1 MMLGV
6 LLWCGISLS
15 WVVTCSVSHLTLV
28 LTNYFYVCTLLFPD
42 VLFTHTHTPTS
53 FALDAQLFLFLS
65 VFVYS
70 LTTAFLV
77 IFHNQ
82 SYFLNSSSAAC
93 GKSLFW
99 KSKQLKPLWYQN
111 YSVAVYIYKI
121 YHKLNKTNLHNLI
134 NKKLFEFVYTLL

>member
-1 MMLGV
+1 MVRYFSELGCNMLCLSPYFSTHK
-6 LLWCGISLS
+6 LLLC
-15 WVVTCSVSHLTLV
+15 VHLT
-28 LTNYFYVCTLLFPD
+28 FPWCF
-42 VLFTHTHTPTS
+42 VTHTHTPTS